1 MEITFE
7 MGVGDEEYI
16 VTADV
21 EPGCQPTWSDPGY
34 GPSIAA
40 LGVER
45 LLPDGRYEEVA
56 DVPAALLKRMEAHA
70 LDEAADESERT
81 YEVAES
87 MAWHPLV

>member
-1 MEITFE
+1 MEIVFE

-16 VTADV
+16 VTANV
-21 EPGCQPTWSDPGY
+21 EPGCQPTWNDDGY
-34 GPSIAA
+34 GPSVAA

-56 DVPAALLKRMEAHA
+56 DVPAALLKHMEAQA
-70 LDEAADESERT
+70 LDNAADESEHA

>member
-1 MEITFE
+1 MEIVFE

-16 VTADV
+16 VTANV
-21 EPGCQPTWSDPGY
+21 EPGCQPTWNDDGY
-34 GPSIAA
+34 GPSVAA

-56 DVPAALLKRMEAHA
+56 DVPAALLKHMEAHA

-81 YEVAES
+81 YEAAES

>member
-1 MEITFE
+1 MEIVFE

-21 EPGCQPTWSDPGY
+21 EPGCRTTWNDDGY
-34 GPSIAA
+34 GPGIAA

-45 LLPDGRYEEVA
+45 LLPDGRYEEVD

-70 LDEAADESERT
+70 LNEAADESKRA
-81 YEVAES
+81 YEAAES
-87 MAWHPLV
+87 MEWHPLV